1 MLNIFTCLTFSH
13 ASHHVL
19 HNSHVASP
27 QPQHSRQTP
36 TSRCHSRRHSPL
48 SSAQHCPCSSLKA
61 WRQWRGWKWRRE
73 RQEGQWQRWRER
85 QGQWQ
90 RWPVATADP
99 GTCLWSWL
107 HNCPPGGKS
116 FVFACWKQKAIGTI
130 PKHQCPKLRLVK
142 LIKLCASS
150 TLFLLCLFVCL
161 FVVCL
166 FVCF

>member
-1 MLNIFTCLTFSH
+1 MCFTCSFTSASALSPDSDFSV
-13 ASHHVL
+13 SL
-19 HNSHVASP
+19 SP
-27 QPQHSRQTP
+27 
-36 TSRCHSRRHSPL
+36 PL
-48 SSAQHCPCSSLKA
+48 SSFLGPTLPLLKLEGLKA
-61 WRQWRGWKWRRE
+61 VTRVKMTTRKARGAVTTVTRKAR
-73 RQEGQWQRWRER
+73 GQWQRWRER
-85 QGQWQ
+85 QGWWQ

-99 GTCLWSWL
+99 ATCLWSWL

-161 FVVCL
+161 FV
-166 FVCF
+166 CF